1 MRTHENLIIR
11 RILPSEYGLPESMM
25 YEAIFQP
32 DPAHPYPKE
41 VIYHPQVQVYWDNW
55 GAGKDDCC
63 LVAIVDG
70 TRVGAVWIRTFP
82 GGEKGCGYID
92 EETPEIAIA
101 LFETYRN
108 PYAAADNCVDENR
121 RVCPNIVE
129 CKQRKSGNPALY
141 ATGIYHCRREQG
153 RLYLT
158 PPVARISSLPGFE
171 ITPV

>member
-41 VIYHPQVQVYWDNW
+41 VIYHPQVRVYWDNW
-55 GAGKDDCC
+55 GAEKDDCC
-63 LVAIVDG
+63 LVAIVDR

-108 PYAAADNCVDENR
+108 QGIGTRMLQQIIALMKTEGYAQTSLSVSKGNPAIRLYMRLGFTIVDENKEDYILLLR
-121 RVCPNIVE
+121 
-129 CKQRKSGNPALY
+129 L
-141 ATGIYHCRREQG
+141 RE
-153 RLYLT
+153 
-158 PPVARISSLPGFE
+158 
-171 ITPV
+171 

>member
-108 PYAAADNCVDENR
+108 QGIGTRMLQQIIALMKTEGYAQTSLSVSKGNPAIRLYMRLGFTIVDENKEDY
-121 RVCPNIVE
+121 I
-129 CKQRKSGNPALY
+129 LLL
-141 ATGIYHCRREQG
+141 
-153 RLYLT
+153 RLQ
-158 PPVARISSLPGFE
+158 E
-171 ITPV
+171 

>member
-32 DPAHPYPKE
+32 APAHPYPKE
-41 VIYHPQVQVYWDNW
+41 VIYHPQVRVYWDNW

-108 PYAAADNCVDENR
+108 QGIGTRMLQQIIALMKTEGYAQTSLSVSKGNPAIRLYMRLGFTIVDENKEDYILLLR
-121 RVCPNIVE
+121 
-129 CKQRKSGNPALY
+129 L
-141 ATGIYHCRREQG
+141 RE
-153 RLYLT
+153 
-158 PPVARISSLPGFE
+158 
-171 ITPV
+171 

>member
-41 VIYHPQVQVYWDNW
+41 VIYHPQVRVYWDNW
-55 GAGKDDCC
+55 GAEKDDCC

-108 PYAAADNCVDENR
+108 QGIGTRMLQQIIALMKTEGYAQTSLSVSKGNPAIRLYMRLGFTIVDENKEDYILLLR
-121 RVCPNIVE
+121 
-129 CKQRKSGNPALY
+129 L
-141 ATGIYHCRREQG
+141 RE
-153 RLYLT
+153 
-158 PPVARISSLPGFE
+158 
-171 ITPV
+171 